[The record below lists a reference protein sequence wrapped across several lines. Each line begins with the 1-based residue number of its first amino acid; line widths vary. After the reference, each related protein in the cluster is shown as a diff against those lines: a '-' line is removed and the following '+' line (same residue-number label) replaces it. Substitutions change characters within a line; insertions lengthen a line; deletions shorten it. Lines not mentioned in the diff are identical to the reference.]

1 MAKWFAWLR
10 TLTFVIGVAAFV
22 ILGAAAAFLSE
33 MLARNAYKDIALV
46 AEDMALS
53 LNRLFSNTIWPDYAD
68 FVASAHQ
75 LDTASLPGHPQIAR
89 LLVEA
94 EAITADTRILK
105 FKLFDRRG
113 LTVFSSR
120 PDEIGS
126 NRYSSPGLQAALR
139 GQVVSALEYRAR
151 FAAARGDL
159 QDLYVVQSYLPIH
172 PTGAP
177 QPVAILEVYT
187 DVTPSHRQVTSNIR
201 NAQAIIFAVFGTAFL
216 LILFV
221 VNYTER
227 EILRRRQENL
237 VLDVARRE
245 AEMASRAKSRFLAN
259 MSHEL
264 RTPLNA
270 IIGFTE
276 MIQQQYLG
284 PIGNPRYLPYA
295 GYVLEAGR
303 HLLKIIN
310 DVLDLSK
317 IEAGRMTYEPAL
329 IDIAELARSTL
340 RLMQGDAEAVQVT
353 LDSDIA
359 AGLPIVETDPDK
371 LRQVLLNLL
380 GNAVKFT
387 PPGGRITL
395 TIAAEPDHLQIAIA
409 DTGIGMRP
417 QDIPEALAPF
427 GQIGSPMSRKAGGTG
442 LGLPLSKQLVELM
455 GGDFQITST
464 PGLGTTIWLRLPI
477 HRQISDIV

>member
-1 MAKWFAWLR
+1 MAKWLAWLR

-33 MLARNAYKDIALV
+33 MLARDAHKNIALV

-53 LNRLFSNTIWPDYAD
+53 LNSLFSNTIWPDYAG

-75 LDTASLPGHPQIAR
+75 LDAAALPAQPEIAR

-94 EAITADTRILK
+94 EALTAGTRILK

-113 LTVFSSR
+113 RTVFSSR

-126 NRYSSPGLQAALR
+126 NRYSSPGLQAALA
-139 GQVVSALEYRAR
+139 GGIVSALEYRPV
-151 FAAARGDL
+151 FAAAGGDL
-159 QDLYVVQSYLPIH
+159 RNLHVVQSYLPI
-172 PTGAP
+172 
-177 QPVAILEVYT
+177 QPAGTAEPAAVLEVYT
-187 DVTPSHRQVTSNIR
+187 DVTATHRQLISNIHA
-201 NAQAIIFAVFGTAFL
+201 AQAAVFGVFGTAFL
-216 LILFV
+216 LILFIA
-221 VNYTER
+221 NYSER
-227 EILRRRQENL
+227 EVLRRRQENL
-237 VLDVARRE
+237 ALDLARRE
-245 AEMASRAKSRFLAN
+245 AEMASHAKSRFLAN

-264 RTPLNA
+264 RTPLHA

-317 IEAGRMTYEPAL
+317 IEAGRMTFEPAL
-329 IDIAELARSTL
+329 IDIAELAQSTL
-340 RLMQGDAEAVQVT
+340 RLVRRDAEAVQVT
-353 LDSDIA
+353 LESDIA
-359 AGLPIVETDPDK
+359 TDLPVIETDPDK
-371 LRQVLLNLL
+371 LRQILLNLL

-395 TIAAEPDHLQIAIA
+395 TVAVRANQLHIAIA

-417 QDIPEALAPF
+417 QDIPEALTPF

-442 LGLPLSKQLVELM
+442 LGLPLSKQLVELL
-455 GGDFQITST
+455 GGHFQITST
-464 PGLGTTIWLRLPI
+464 PGLGTTASLRLPI
-477 HRQISDIV
+477 SD